1 MMDLDAFTWPAS
13 QLAEAVEILA
23 RRAKFEFTP
32 PVESMPALNTYSE
45 EAVQQWLEAAA
56 SRLGLEVESVTTS
69 YRDVYQLVRKAGPA
83 LLQVAGT
90 DEPRFLLLVKSGPWR
105 ARLIK
110 PDLTVQSVAIE
121 YICALMRQAVEA
133 PLVATVEQMLVTA
146 QIAEQRR
153 EQAKQA
159 ILNEQ
164 LNGVQLGGCWLLRLS
179 PASDFRQQ
187 LRQQKVPKQ
196 LLLLLAAHALQQGL
210 QILGWWIIVQGVLTQ
225 RFDSVWLFAWGLVLL
240 TSIPFELLVI
250 WLQSLLT
257 VGLGGLFKQRLLFGT
272 LQLHPEEIRHQ
283 GIGQFLG
290 RVLEADTLETMM
302 LGGGFAA
309 LIASVELFAALI
321 ILSLGAGGWW
331 HAVLLMLWLLATLFL
346 SWRYYRHSGAWRSSH
361 RYMITSL
368 IERMVG
374 HRTRLAQ
381 EDPARRHDDE
391 DQSLASYLQLSRTMD
406 GTAIQLN
413 GVINRGWLIL
423 GLLGLAYPLVTS
435 TVEPA
440 LIAVSIGGVM
450 LASQG
455 LNTLVNG
462 MDSIV
467 GVLNAWKQIGPLFYA
482 ATRNRGEIS
491 VDPLLKTD
499 KIISAKQ
506 NQNNENGKGQPLLVA
521 RDLIFRYRD
530 YGQPILQGC
539 NLHIN
544 SGDRLL
550 LEGSSG
556 GGKSTLAALL
566 TGLRTPTSGLLLL
579 HGLDRQTLGS
589 TAWRKRVVSAPQF
602 HENHVL
608 AETFAFNLLMG
619 RRWPPSAEDLQEAE
633 TICRELGLGDL
644 LERMPA
650 GLQQQVG
657 ESGWQL
663 SHGERSRLFIARAL
677 LQRADMIV
685 LDESFAALDP
695 ENLQRA
701 LRCVLERAPT
711 LLVIAHP

>member
-1 MMDLDAFTWPAS
+1 MMDLDSFTWPAS

-32 PVESMPALNTYSE
+32 PAETMPALNAYSE
-45 EAVQQWLEAAA
+45 EAMQQWLEAAA
-56 SRLGLEVESVTTS
+56 SRLGLEVEAVTTS
-69 YRDVYQLVRKAGPA
+69 YRDVYQLIRKAGPA
-83 LLQVAGT
+83 LLQVSGA

-121 YICALMRQAVEA
+121 HICSLMRQSVEA
-133 PLVATVEQMLVTA
+133 PVVDTVAQMLATA

-164 LNGVQLGGCWLLRLS
+164 LSGVQLGGCWLLRLS

-187 LRQQKVPKQ
+187 LRQQRVPRQ
-196 LLLLLAAHALQQGL
+196 LFLLLGAHALQQGL

-240 TSIPFELLVI
+240 TSIPFELLVV

-257 VGLGGLFKQRLLFGT
+257 VGLGSLFKQRLLFGT

-290 RVLEADTLETMM
+290 RVLEADTVETMM

-309 LIASVELFAALI
+309 LIASIELFAALI
-321 ILSLGAGGWW
+321 ILNLGAGGWW
-331 HAVLLMLWLLATLFL
+331 HAALLLLWLAVTLFL

-361 RYMITSL
+361 RHMITSL

-391 DQSLASYLQLSRTMD
+391 DQSLASYLQLSKTMD
-406 GTAIQLN
+406 GTAIQLT

-423 GLLGLAYPLVTS
+423 GLLGLAYPLINS
-435 TVEPA
+435 TIEPA

-455 LNTLVNG
+455 LNTLING

-491 VDPLLKTD
+491 VDPLLKTGGVV
-499 KIISAKQ
+499 KQ
-506 NQNNENGKGQPLLVA
+506 NNSNEQPLLVA
-521 RDLIFRYRD
+521 RDLVFRYRD

-539 NLHIN
+539 NLRIN
-544 SGDRLL
+544 PGDRLL

-566 TGLRTPTSGLLLL
+566 TGLRIPTSGLLLL

-589 TAWRKRVVSAPQF
+589 AAWRKRIVSAPQF
-602 HENHVL
+602 HENHVM

-619 RRWPPSAEDLQEAE
+619 RRWPPSAEDLREAE

-701 LRCVLERAPT
+701 LRCVLDRAPT